1 MIADYHRVVIIGRQY
16 VNTISE
22 CLRLV
27 DGSPWDIFMTSTMPD
42 YCSADVF
49 TGRHVFPIINMV

>member
-1 MIADYHRVVIIGRQY
+1 MIADYHCVVIIDRHTQQ

-27 DGSPWDIFMTSTMPD
+27 DGSPWDIFMTSTMHD
-42 YCSADVF
+42 
-49 TGRHVFPIINMV
+49 